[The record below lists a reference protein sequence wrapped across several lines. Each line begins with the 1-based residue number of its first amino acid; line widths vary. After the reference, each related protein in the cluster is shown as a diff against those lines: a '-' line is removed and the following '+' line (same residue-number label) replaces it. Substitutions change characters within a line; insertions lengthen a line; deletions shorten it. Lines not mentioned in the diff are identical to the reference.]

1 MKKINLNKKQKIII
15 IFVVVIIMA
24 LIVKGIGSIFSS
36 PIDYTDSEIS
46 EEINTGEYQGDGDN
60 LLEDSYVQVTEVPEG
75 YIGIYTIEDLK
86 NSGIN
91 ENGKYIL
98 MDDLDMSSEKD
109 WDGITN
115 RGCFEGNLHTI
126 SNLTSNHSGL
136 FEFCIDVQHLTLDNV
151 NISIDEDNLNGEYDY
166 DMTVG
171 AIANECGGYIGK
183 CTVNGSIQCKVTGK
197 NRDVSGEKE
206 YNSSAYIGGIAG
218 KMFNDTNVENYQIFN
233 CVNNIDISIDNIDA
247 GYYTYISQTYYARG
261 TSIAGGI
268 VGYGEVQVDN
278 CINNGKIDVS
288 ALELTDAD
296 NLFIEDGIAAAGGI
310 AGYANCNNGET
321 YISSCTN
328 NGKVQSHCNSGG
340 IVGYCGMY
348 LSQIT
353 IEYCTNTGSIDCS
366 NQPENS
372 ACGGIVGRVLNHNEN
387 NMIRMCVNLGIIYST
402 AKNTGSIV
410 GCIDNNLQVTECTY
424 TDNSEMGEAKLDVS
438 GTGEMFADNTQLT
451 LEEAE
456 KQYPNAINNKTE

>member
-15 IFVVVIIMA
+15 VFVAVIVMA
-24 LIVKGIGSIFSS
+24 LIVKGITSNSS
-36 PIDYTDSEIS
+36 APIDYNDSEIS
-46 EEINTGEYQGDGDN
+46 EEINTGEYQEDGDN
-60 LLEDSYVQVTEVPEG
+60 LLEDSYVQVKEVPEG
-75 YIGIYTIEDLK
+75 YIGIYTVDELIR
-86 NSGIN
+86 SGIN

-98 MDDLDMSSEKD
+98 MADLDLSSEKD

-151 NISIDEDNLNGEYDY
+151 NISIDEDDLNGEYDY
-166 DMTVG
+166 NMIVG
-171 AIANECGGYIGK
+171 SIANECGGYIGE

-206 YNSSAYIGGIAG
+206 HNSSAYVGGIAG
-218 KMFNDTNVENYQIFN
+218 KMFNDANVENYQIFN
-233 CVNNIDISIDNIDA
+233 CVNNIDIYINNIHE
-247 GYYTYISQTYYARG
+247 G
-261 TSIAGGI
+261 TSVAGGI

-288 ALELTDAD
+288 AVELTDAD
-296 NLFIEDGIAAAGGI
+296 NLFITDGIAAGGGI
-310 AGYANCNNGET
+310 VGYANCSECEAN
-321 YISSCTN
+321 IISCTN
-328 NGKVQSHCNSGG
+328 TGKVQSHCNSGG
-340 IVGYCGMY
+340 IVGYCGMD
-348 LSQIT
+348 LSSIT

-366 NQPENS
+366 TQPENS

-424 TDNSEMGEAKLDVS
+424 TDNSETGEAKLDIS
-438 GTGEMFADNTQLT
+438 GTGEMFADNNQLT
-451 LEEAE
+451 LDEAE
-456 KQYPNAINNKTE
+456 KQYPYAFNNEKE

>member
-15 IFVVVIIMA
+15 VFVAVIVTA
-24 LIVKGIGSIFSS
+24 LIVKGITSNSS
-36 PIDYTDSEIS
+36 APIDYNDSEIS
-46 EEINTGEYQGDGDN
+46 EEINTGEYQEDGDN
-60 LLEDSYVQVTEVPEG
+60 LLEDSYVQVKEVPEG
-75 YIGIYTIEDLK
+75 YIGIYTVDELIR
-86 NSGIN
+86 SGIN

-98 MDDLDMSSEKD
+98 MADLDLSSEKD

-151 NISIDEDNLNGEYDY
+151 NISTDEDNLNGEYDY
-166 DMTVG
+166 NMIVG
-171 AIANECGGYIGK
+171 AIANECGGYIGE

-197 NRDVSGEKE
+197 NREVSGEKE

-233 CVNNIDISIDNIDA
+233 CVNNIDIYINNIHE
-247 GYYTYISQTYYARG
+247 G
-261 TSIAGGI
+261 TSVAGGI

-288 ALELTDAD
+288 AVELTDAD
-296 NLFIEDGIAAAGGI
+296 NLFITDGIAAGGGI
-310 AGYANCNNGET
+310 VGYANCSECEAN
-321 YISSCTN
+321 IISCTN
-328 NGKVQSHCNSGG
+328 TGKVQSHCNSGG
-340 IVGYCGMY
+340 IVGYCGMD
-348 LSQIT
+348 LSSIT

-366 NQPENS
+366 TQPENS

-424 TDNSEMGEAKLDVS
+424 TDNSETGEAKLDIS
-438 GTGEMFADNTQLT
+438 GTGEMFADNNQLT
-451 LEEAE
+451 LDEAE
-456 KQYPNAINNKTE
+456 KQYPYAFNNEKE